1 MAEES
6 TTPGAA
12 AIDPAVLKAHPRDL
26 HMDAAGNELWD
37 LVQAWR
43 DKWKPTR
50 VEYLWVISQM
60 NATEL
65 RAYGREER
73 DKLDGGGT

>member
-1 MAEES
+1 MAEDK
-6 TTPGAA
+6 THGAS
-12 AIDPAVLKAHPRDL
+12 AIDHQILQTHPRDL

-37 LVQAWR
+37 MVQAWKA
-43 DKWKPTR
+43 KWQPTR

-60 NATEL
+60 NAMEL

-73 DKLDGGGT
+73 DKLEGKS